1 MVKLNLKVTEVC
13 ELFGVGRHTAK
24 KLLEI
29 EKQFVKEQKKKKY
42 LYFKKEERKQKQLFK
57 KEENKSKTK

>member
-13 ELFGVGRHTAK
+13 ELFGVSRQQAK

-29 EKQFVKEQKKKKY
+29 EKQFVKEQKKKEY
-42 LYFKKEERKQKQLFK
+42 LFFKREGRKARQQL
-57 KEENKSKTK
+57 NNSCDVI